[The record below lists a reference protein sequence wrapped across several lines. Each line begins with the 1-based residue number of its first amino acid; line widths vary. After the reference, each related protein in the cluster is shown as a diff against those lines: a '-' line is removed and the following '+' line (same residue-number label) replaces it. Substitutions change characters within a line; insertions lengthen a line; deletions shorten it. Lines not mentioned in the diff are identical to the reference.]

1 MLRRYMP
8 VMVSAFLSFSF
19 LVFLPCGKTST
30 GLTTKKQIEL
40 TLDKTMNAYNIP
52 GAVVGIMVPGKEDL
66 VIRKGL
72 ADIETGGAVQTVDK
86 FRIGSISKTFTAT
99 VILQL
104 VDEGLLSLDDTLD
117 KYVTGI
123 PDAGKITVR
132 QLCNNTSGLAN
143 YGQSREVISSIEKE
157 PHRVWTPGE
166 LVDIAISMGPHL
178 PPGGGWHYSNT
189 NFILLGIIIEKVTG
203 SRLAVEIQRRI
214 AEPLGLSYTSL
225 ADSPEISG
233 QYSHGYESRG
243 ENDKNL
249 VDRTEYLDPSIVW
262 GAGAMISNLKDLKIW
277 ADALAKGKLL
287 SKAAHKEQLTWVDIS
302 ETHGIEEKY
311 GLGIFYLGGLIG
323 HDGRQPGY
331 DTAMFYLPS
340 RDAVFVVLL
349 NKSEAANIALG
360 VLMKIVTIVLP
371 GEVPW

>member
-1 MLRRYMP
+1 MP
-8 VMVSAFLSFSF
+8 FMVSAFLSLPV
-19 LVFLPCGKTST
+19 LVFLSCGKASA

-72 ADIETGGAVQTVDK
+72 ADIETGGSVQTVDK

-104 VDEGLLSLDDTLD
+104 ADEGLLSLDDTLD

-143 YGQSREVISSIEKE
+143 YGQSREVISTIEKE

-178 PPGGGWHYSNT
+178 PPGEGWHYSNT
-189 NFILLGIIIEKVTG
+189 NFILF
-203 SRLAVEIQRRI
+203 
-214 AEPLGLSYTSL
+214 
-225 ADSPEISG
+225 
-233 QYSHGYESRG
+233 
-243 ENDKNL
+243 
-249 VDRTEYLDPSIVW
+249 SI
-262 GAGAMISNLKDLKIW
+262 
-277 ADALAKGKLL
+277 
-287 SKAAHKEQLTWVDIS
+287 DI
-302 ETHGIEEKY
+302 
-311 GLGIFYLGGLIG
+311 
-323 HDGRQPGY
+323 
-331 DTAMFYLPS
+331 
-340 RDAVFVVLL
+340 
-349 NKSEAANIALG
+349 NI
-360 VLMKIVTIVLP
+360 
-371 GEVPW
+371 